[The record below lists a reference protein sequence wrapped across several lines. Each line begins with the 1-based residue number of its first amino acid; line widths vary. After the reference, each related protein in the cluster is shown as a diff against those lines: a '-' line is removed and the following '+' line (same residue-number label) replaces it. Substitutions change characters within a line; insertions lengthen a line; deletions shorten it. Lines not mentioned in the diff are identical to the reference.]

1 MCRGSLRG
9 QAMLF
14 PLVLD
19 EPVPEDHAVRVIDAF
34 AVGP

>member
-1 MCRGSLRG
+1 
-9 QAMLF
+9 MLF